1 MENRNTILQ
10 KLKNDEDYY
19 GEFGNQFLSNSH
31 VGRLLKDPLNV
42 FKPSKPSPAF
52 LIGGYF
58 HTCILEPDKLDKYKV
73 VKSTTRNTKQYKDV
87 AGGELCLLQQEVDMI
102 ELMRDKV
109 MANDICK
116 DLILGSCPEP
126 HNREDGYLVEYEVPM
141 ITELFGNKWKGK
153 ADIVN
158 HEEKLIID
166 LKTTA
171 DINKFQYSANK
182 YNYDSQ
188 AYIYSKLFGYEMLFI
203 VIDKTTH
210 QIGMFDCSP
219 QFYERGEDKVSKA
232 SEAYDLFYK
241 TEEFDPKQ
249 YFISKT
255 L

>member
-1 MENRNTILQ
+1 MKEKQIL
-10 KLKNDEDYY
+10 KRLKNDEDYY
-19 GEFGNQFLSNSH
+19 GDFGNQFLSNSH
-31 VGRLLKDPLNV
+31 VGRLLNDPLNI
-42 FKPSKPSPAF
+42 FKPMKPSPAF

-58 HTCILEPDKLDKYKV
+58 HTCILEPDKLKKYKV
-73 VKSTTRNTKQYKDV
+73 VKSTNRNTKAYKDV
-87 AGGELCLLQQEVDMI
+87 AGGELCMLEHEVDMV
-102 ELMRDKV
+102 ELMRDKM
-109 MANDICK
+109 MANDICR
-116 DLILGSCPEP
+116 DLIQEG
-126 HNREDGYLVEYEVPM
+126 NVDYEVPM
-141 ITELFGNKWKGK
+141 IMDLFGQTWKGK

-158 HEEKLIID
+158 HDEKLIID

-171 DINKFQYSANK
+171 DITKFQYSANK

-188 AYIYSKLFGYEMLFI
+188 AYIYSKLFGYEFLFI
-203 VIDKTTH
+203 VIDKNTH

-219 QFYERGEDKVSKA
+219 KFYERGEDKVRRA

>member
-1 MENRNTILQ
+1 MNKEKILQ
-10 KLKNDEDYY
+10 KLKNDKDYY

-42 FKPSKPSPAF
+42 FKQSKPSPAF
-52 LIGGYF
+52 LVGGYF
-58 HTCILEPDKLDKYKV
+58 HTCILEPDKLEKFTV
-73 VKSTTRNTKQYKDV
+73 IPSATRNTKQYKDMS
-87 AGGELCLLQQEVDMI
+87 GGELCLLQHEVDAI

-109 MANDICK
+109 MSNDICA
-116 DLILGSCPEP
+116 DLIMGT
-126 HNREDGYLVEYEVPM
+126 DGKLNDFEVPM
-141 ITELFGNKWKGK
+141 VTELFDNKWKGK

-158 HEEKLIID
+158 HNEKLIID

-171 DINKFQYSANK
+171 DIEKFQWSASK
-182 YNYDSQ
+182 FNYDSQ

-203 VIDKTTH
+203 VIDKNTH
-210 QIGMFDCSP
+210 QIGVFDCSSK
-219 QFYERGEDKVSKA
+219 FYEKGEDKVRKA

-241 TEEFDPKQ
+241 TKDFDPKQ

>member
-1 MENRNTILQ
+1 MNKEKILQ
-10 KLKNDEDYY
+10 RLCNDEDYY

-31 VGRLLKDPLNV
+31 VGKLLKDPLRA
-42 FKPSKPSPAF
+42 FEPSKPSPAF
-52 LIGGYF
+52 LVGGYF

-73 VKSTTRNTKQYKDV
+73 VKSTTRNTKAYKDV
-87 AGGELCLLQQEVDMI
+87 AGGELCLLQHEVDTI
-102 ELMRDKV
+102 ELMREKV

-116 DLILGSCPEP
+116 DLIINSQ
-126 HNREDGYLVEYEVPM
+126 NKYEQPGIINM
-141 ITELFGNKWKGK
+141 FNNNWKGK

-158 HEEKLIID
+158 HEEKLVID

-171 DINKFQYSANK
+171 DIDKFQWSASK
-182 YNYDSQ
+182 FNYDSQ
-188 AYIYSKLFGYEMLFI
+188 AYIYSKLFGYEFLFI
-203 VIDKTTH
+203 VIDKNTH

-219 QFYERGEDKVSKA
+219 QFYERGEEKVSKA

-241 TEEFDPKQ
+241 TKDFDPKQ

>member
-1 MENRNTILQ
+1 MNKKQILQ

-19 GEFGNQFLSNSH
+19 GDFGNQFLSNSH

-52 LIGGYF
+52 LVGGYF
-58 HTCILEPDKLDKYKV
+58 HTCILEPDKLEKFKV
-73 VKSTTRNTKQYKDV
+73 VKSTTRNTKAYKDV
-87 AGGELCLLQQEVDMI
+87 AGGELCLLQHEVDTI
-102 ELMRDKV
+102 ELMREKV
-109 MANDICK
+109 MANDICR
-116 DLILGSCPEP
+116 DLIQGSQT
-126 HNREDGYLVEYEVPM
+126 EYEQPG

-171 DINKFQYSANK
+171 DIEKFQWSATK

-188 AYIYSKLFGYEMLFI
+188 AYIYSKLFGYEFLFI
-203 VIDKTTH
+203 VIDKNTH
-210 QIGMFDCSP
+210 QIGVFDCSP
-219 QFYERGEDKVSKA
+219 QFYERGEDKVRKA

-241 TEEFDPKQ
+241 TKDFDPKQ

>member
-1 MENRNTILQ
+1 MNKEKILQ
-10 KLKNDEDYY
+10 RLCNDEDYY

-31 VGRLLKDPLNV
+31 VGKLLKDPLRA
-42 FKPSKPSPAF
+42 FEPSKPSPAF
-52 LIGGYF
+52 LVGGYF
-58 HTCILEPDKLDKYKV
+58 HTCILEPDKLEKFKV
-73 VKSTTRNTKQYKDV
+73 VKSTTRNTKAYKDV
-87 AGGELCLLQQEVDMI
+87 AGGELCLLQHEVDTI

-109 MANDICK
+109 MDNDICA
-116 DLILGSCPEP
+116 DLIMGT
-126 HNREDGYLVEYEVPM
+126 DGKLNDFEVPM
-141 ITELFGNKWKGK
+141 ITELFGNQWKGK

-158 HEEKLIID
+158 HNEKLIID

-188 AYIYSKLFGYEMLFI
+188 AYIYSKLFGYEFLFI
-203 VIDKTTH
+203 VIDKNTH

-219 QFYERGEDKVSKA
+219 QFYERGEDKVRKA

-241 TEEFDPKQ
+241 TKDFDPKQ

>member
-1 MENRNTILQ
+1 MKKVCDVTGIKTNNNNFY
-10 KLKNDEDYY
+10 KN
-19 GEFGNQFLSNSH
+19 QSH
-31 VGRLLKDPLNV
+31 IKAVDNIR
-42 FKPSKPSPAF
+42 
-52 LIGGYF
+52 
-58 HTCILEPDKLDKYKV
+58 
-73 VKSTTRNTKQYKDV
+73 RNTKAYKDV
-87 AGGELCLLQQEVDMI
+87 AGGELCLLQHEVDTI

-109 MANDICK
+109 MSNDICR
-116 DLILGSCPEP
+116 DLINGSIYGKTI
-126 HNREDGYLVEYEVPM
+126 RDRTGIEYEVPM
-141 ITELFGNKWKGK
+141 VTELFGNKWKGK

-171 DINKFQYSANK
+171 DIEKFKWSATK

-188 AYIYSKLFGYEMLFI
+188 AYIYSKLFGYEFLFI
-203 VIDKTTH
+203 VIDKNTH

-219 QFYERGEDKVSKA
+219 QFYERGEEKVSKA

-241 TEEFDPKQ
+241 TKDFDPKQ

>member
-1 MENRNTILQ
+1 MNKEKILQ
-10 KLKNDEDYY
+10 RLKIDEDYY
-19 GEFGNQFLSNSH
+19 GDFGNQFLSNSH
-31 VGRLLKDPLNV
+31 VGKLLKDPLNV
-42 FKPSKPSPAF
+42 FKPMKSIPAF

-58 HTCILEPDKLDKYKV
+58 HTCILEPDKIDKYKV
-73 VKSTTRNTKQYKDV
+73 VKSTTRNTKAYKDV
-87 AGGELCLLQQEVDMI
+87 AGGELCLLQHEVDMI
-102 ELMRDKV
+102 ELMREKV
-109 MANDICK
+109 MANDICR
-116 DLILGSCPEP
+116 DLILGSDFE
-126 HNREDGYLVEYEVPM
+126 RTVDYEVPM

-158 HEEKLIID
+158 HDEKLIID

-171 DINKFQYSANK
+171 DIEKFQWSASK

-203 VIDKTTH
+203 VIDKNTH

-219 QFYERGEDKVSKA
+219 KFYERGEEKVRKA

-241 TEEFDPKQ
+241 TKDFDPKQ